1 MQGTNSAALTL
12 SLSEGRRANSPS
24 LSRTPPGRQSFPQRA
39 WKLFTIHYPE
49 TATGGFPMLSLTAT
63 APVTLTPAEEIAAA
77 IVHVGSLHD
86 LPLEDRLWLANH
98 GQEVIANPGD
108 ILFEEGA
115 PAEHMVLIL
124 RGDIHVRR
132 QHGGAMALWVGR
144 TGQMTGI
151 LPFSRMKG
159 YGGQGFAVTP
169 LWALLIHRSQFPEML
184 DAIPSMAQ
192 RVVSTLLDRVR
203 EVTRIEQQAE
213 KLAALGQLA
222 GNLAHELNN
231 PASAAQRA
239 AASLLTALRANRSN
253 RLRLILLCLTEEQVH
268 KVEEWEGKMLCR
280 TGDSLASEGEA
291 DALGFI
297 AREESVRAW
306 LIAIGCPDSWEVAAQ
321 LAEQRVTTADLEE
334 MRRFMDDNAICV
346 SLEYFAR
353 YLRAARSAETIV
365 DSTAHIFNLIDAV
378 KDYSNMDRAPI
389 LEIDVPAGLDATLQ
403 MFRSRTANI
412 EIERD
417 YEPNLP
423 RISAYGGELNQVW
436 TALIEN
442 ALDALAER
450 TYSNASSP
458 AGSENQARLRVACRL
473 EADMLLVEIWDTGPG
488 IPPEL
493 QERIFEP
500 FFTTKAPG
508 KGLGLGLDNAMRIVR
523 KHRGHLSVKSE
534 PGSTCFRVRLP
545 LDQLQAY

>member
-1 MQGTNSAALTL
+1 
-12 SLSEGRRANSPS
+12 
-24 LSRTPPGRQSFPQRA
+24 
-39 WKLFTIHYPE
+39 
-49 TATGGFPMLSLTAT
+49 MLSLTA
-63 APVTLTPAEEIAAA
+63 APPATPSPVEEIAAA
-77 IVHVGSLHD
+77 IVHIGALHD
-86 LPLEDRLWLANH
+86 LPLEDRLWLARH
-98 GQEVIANPGD
+98 GQEVVANPGD

-124 RGDIHVRR
+124 KGEIHVRR
-132 QHGGAMALWVGR
+132 QHGGPMALFVGR
-144 TGQMTGI
+144 MGQMTGI

-159 YGGQGFAVTP
+159 YGGQGFAVSP
-169 LWALLIHRSQFPEML
+169 VWALLVHRSLFPEML
-184 DAIPSMAQ
+184 ATIPSMAQ
-192 RVVSTLLDRVR
+192 RVVSALLDRVR

-213 KLAALGQLA
+213 KLAALGQLS

-253 RLRLILLCLTEEQVH
+253 RLKLILLCLTGEQVG
-268 KVEEWEGKMLCR
+268 KLEEWEEKMLAR
-280 TGDSLASEGEA
+280 SGEILAAAEET

-297 AREESVRAW
+297 SREESARAW
-306 LIAIGCPDSWEVAAQ
+306 LAAIGCPDAWEVAAQ
-321 LAEQRVTTADLEE
+321 LAEQCVTTADLEE
-334 MRRFMDDNAICV
+334 LRGFLNEHAICV
-346 SLEYFAR
+346 SLQYFAR
-353 YLRAARSAETIV
+353 YLRSARAAETIV
-365 DSTAHIFNLIDAV
+365 MSTAHIFNLIGAV

-389 LEIDVPAGLDATLQ
+389 LEVDVPAGLDATLQ
-403 MFRSRTANI
+403 MFRSRMTNV
-412 EIERD
+412 EVERD
-417 YEPNLP
+417 YQPDLP

-436 TALIEN
+436 TALIDN
-442 ALDALAER
+442 ALDALELDAPGN
-450 TYSNASSP
+450 NAL
-458 AGSENQARLRVACRL
+458 GNHGKLRVVCRL
-473 EADMLLVEIWDTGPG
+473 EAEMLLVEIWDNGPG

-523 KHRGHLSVKSE
+523 KHRGHMSVKSE